1 MKCRFAKDLNV
12 FKSVANLISERR
24 KLWARV
30 TFYMQLFWHII
41 KWKAPQMNFNSQ
53 TKNQGPIVIKTKII
67 KGLD

>member
-30 TFYMQLFWHII
+30 TFYMQLIWHII
-41 KWKAPQMNFNSQ
+41 
-53 TKNQGPIVIKTKII
+53 
-67 KGLD
+67 